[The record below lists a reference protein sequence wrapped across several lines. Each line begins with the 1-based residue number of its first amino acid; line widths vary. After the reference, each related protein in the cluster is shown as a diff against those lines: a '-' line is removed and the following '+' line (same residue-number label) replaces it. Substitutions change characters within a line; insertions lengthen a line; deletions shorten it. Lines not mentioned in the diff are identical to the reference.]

1 MQSYKANEGNS
12 MKKERLVV
20 MNGQKIVQVEKGP
33 NEWTV
38 EKVEKANGIRPGY
51 YNLYGA
57 QAADKTKMVDGV
69 VLHAD
74 ADAVYQLEGR
84 AVIRHSSSDFDKV
97 PDSGSAV
104 AINYVEGR
112 AVVTSPQ
119 KLSRGKTR

>member
-1 MQSYKANEGNS
+1 

-51 YNLYGA
+51 YNLHGA
-57 QAADKTKMVDGV
+57 QSADKGKTVDGV

-84 AVIRHSSSDFDKV
+84 AVIRHSASDFDKV

-112 AVVTSPQ
+112 AVAISPQ